1 MQASLQN
8 SLINE
13 LNLRVISEISGYFFN
28 APSMQND
35 FFALLLNWFVSI
47 QDSSIFNI
55 NSIFMVE
62 EQDINLLEELNS
74 ISKIHFLHRED
85 IDAIM
90 TDFT

>member
-1 MQASLQN
+1 
-8 SLINE
+8 
-13 LNLRVISEISGYFFN
+13 
-28 APSMQND
+28 
-35 FFALLLNWFVSI
+35 
-47 QDSSIFNI
+47 
-55 NSIFMVE
+55 MVE